1 VTQRRSVGR
10 SWMGGQPRCR
20 PMRIRHYARMRHTG
34 GDAVGQDKEERYEIK
49 RL

>member
-1 VTQRRSVGR
+1 MQRRSGGR
-10 SWMGGQPRCR
+10 NWTSGQPGCR
-20 PMRIRHYARMRHTG
+20 HMRIRHYARMRDTG